1 MVRPV
6 KPDHLD
12 RRISALGALYQADKA
27 DAASNFNVSMAMMGI
42 GAAYIIGALGYSD
55 KFGSGPLSW
64 TLVMFGAVPLWLIAA
79 FHSLLTLNGMIHG
92 LSVQILEDELFIHTN
107 LPSVARDYV
116 GSRGGDGVM
125 DVTKSRLAHK
135 WATIFVYGGVAL
147 LVLGFTI
154 YVAVESW
161 SNVSFGAKWLAIVVY
176 VTSAVTVILSW
187 SVGFSVL
194 NRGNDVKESM
204 GAPPR
209 ARH

>member
-1 MVRPV
+1 MGGAAQPG
-6 KPDHLD
+6 DLD

-79 FHSLLTLNGMIHG
+79 FHSLLALNGMMHG
-92 LSVQILEDELFIHTN
+92 LSVQILEDELFFHTN
-107 LPSVARDYV
+107 LPTEARGYT
-116 GSRGGDGVM
+116 GSRGGDSIM
-125 DVTKSRLAHK
+125 DITKSRMAHK
-135 WATIFVYGGVAL
+135 WATAFVYGGVAL

-154 YVAVESW
+154 YVAIESW
-161 SNVSFGAKWLAIVVY
+161 SQVSVPVRWFAVVIY
-176 VTSAVTVILSW
+176 TASAATVIFSW

-194 NRGNDVKESM
+194 GQGGDVKDSM
-204 GAPPR
+204 GTVPR
-209 ARH
+209 ADH